1 MHFRC
6 LQVLLWRTIWAK
18 FDKTSFRHFSHDKRT
33 EYSNATERSEGAD
46 FFFFFPHGLKW
57 LKSTVAYTH
66 LSCIIK
72 GLHHYLQ
79 TVT

>member
-46 FFFFFPHGLKW
+46 FLLFFSSWVEMAEKYSSLYPLI
-57 LKSTVAYTH
+57 LY
-66 LSCIIK
+66 
-72 GLHHYLQ
+72 Y
-79 TVT
+79 